1 MDVSSQAVLDEVC
14 GWLAALTSGPVLLA
28 GASYGGYLAAAVA
41 RQHPTLV
48 RGLLLVC
55 PGVRL
60 GHRTLP
66 TGAPPPAPAD
76 WLDDVPIDLHEHL
89 DQAIGHRTRTVAA
102 RVSTALA
109 AGPDGDTTFQE
120 ALRASPGYALAD
132 ETSDTN
138 FDGPVTVLAGRQDRI
153 AGYADQFAVMSRYP
167 RGTYAVLDDA
177 GHYLPF
183 KQPSLSEPSP
193 STPSASPAD
202 SERRPGLP
210 SDTSGTH
217 RGPPAAAS
225 SAAQVCGHPS
235 HRGSHPVVPDLDCGH
250 EPSAHQDLR
259 LGGRSGALRPQSVR
273 Y

>member
-1 MDVSSQAVLDEVC
+1 VTGVELAFDDAGGDDPVAVVLPMFTTSRQTTTAAFGLALTGASVRTVYLNPPGHGDSPATVDVSSQAVLDEVC
-14 GWLAALTSGPVLLA
+14 GWLAAHTTGPVLLA

-41 RQHPTLV
+41 RQHPDLV

-55 PGVRL
+55 PGVRP

-76 WLDDVPIDLHEHL
+76 WLDDVPTDLHEHL

-109 AGPDGDTTFQE
+109 AGPDGDTAFQE

-132 ETSDTN
+132 ETSDTT

-183 KQPSLSEPSP
+183 EQRFLFRALTQQWLS
-193 STPSASPAD
+193 
-202 SERRPGLP
+202 
-210 SDTSGTH
+210 H
-217 RGPPAAAS
+217 
-225 SAAQVCGHPS
+225 C
-235 HRGSHPVVPDLDCGH
+235 
-250 EPSAHQDLR
+250 LR
-259 LGGRSGALRPQSVR
+259 
-273 Y
+273 